1 MENNYLLN
9 RMTALEKSN
18 EKLSNRITEIEK
30 DKSLEKYQFEQ
41 IMKTLEE
48 LKEDVNELKD
58 KPSKRWDIA
67 ITAIITSTIGLV
79 LTLFLGR

>member
-9 RMTALEKSN
+9 RMTALEKNN

-58 KPSKRWDIA
+58 KPSKRWDIV